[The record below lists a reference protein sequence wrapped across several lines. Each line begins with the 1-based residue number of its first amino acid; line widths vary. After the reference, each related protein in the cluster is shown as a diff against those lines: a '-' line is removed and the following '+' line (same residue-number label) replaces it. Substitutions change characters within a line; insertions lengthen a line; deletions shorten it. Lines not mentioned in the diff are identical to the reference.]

1 MRRYSPAALAA
12 PREYELVLMLDPQL
26 DAPARDGLAQNA
38 RAEIEA
44 SGSLK
49 HENSWGL
56 RKMAYEINKRT
67 EADYRWFRFEA
78 PSDLLDSL
86 DHNLK
91 IADGVLRFRVFK
103 TDPSAPVIVP
113 PAVTAAPGP
122 RERGGGG
129 GREDRDES
137 HGGSHESREDVAPK
151 VPAEAPS
158 DVAPEVPA
166 DAPADVA
173 PEAPADAPSDVA
185 PEVSADVAPDV
196 TADASADE

>member
-1 MRRYSPAALAA
+1 
-12 PREYELVLMLDPQL
+12 MLDPQL

-38 RAEIEA
+38 RGEIEA
-44 SGSLK
+44 TGSLK

-78 PSDLLDSL
+78 PNELLDSL

-91 IADGVLRFRVFK
+91 IEDGVLRFRIFK

-122 RERGGGG
+122 RERGASG
-129 GREDRDES
+129 GRDDRGDS
-137 HGGSHESREDVAPK
+137 HD
-151 VPAEAPS
+151 
-158 DVAPEVPA
+158 D
-166 DAPADVA
+166 
-173 PEAPADAPSDVA
+173 
-185 PEVSADVAPDV
+185 
-196 TADASADE
+196 SADE